1 MSEMTYFVLFGV
13 EIFTNRST
21 DLENYSYKGGIYIYK
36 YKYIDIKIKFK
47 YCNVN
52 N

>member
-36 YKYIDIKIKFK
+36 YKYIQGVPKKVSIKTIF
-47 YCNVN
+47 
-52 N
+52 